1 MHSLIVPIQL
11 FPTSQRDIPGSPRRK
26 NTREDGGRTAI
37 RWGGGEKKRRGR
49 KGLWPLQIVSPCFSF
64 FQGEGN
70 WKKNIQRGKLK

>member
-37 RWGGGEKKRRGR
+37 RWGGGEKKKGGEEKDCGLCKLSLLVFLFFKGKEIGR
-49 KGLWPLQIVSPCFSF
+49 KIFS
-64 FQGEGN
+64 EEN
-70 WKKNIQRGKLK
+70 